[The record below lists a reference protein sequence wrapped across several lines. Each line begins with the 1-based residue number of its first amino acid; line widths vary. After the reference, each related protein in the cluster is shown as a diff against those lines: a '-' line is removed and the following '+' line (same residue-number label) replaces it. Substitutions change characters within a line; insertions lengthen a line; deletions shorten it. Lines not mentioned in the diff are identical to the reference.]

1 MTPRRPDENPV
12 PASSA
17 PAPSPGAVPSGRLRA
32 QDPAE
37 LLAMARLH
45 LQLVPRDSL
54 VLIGHQRRR
63 TTAVTLRT
71 DLEMV
76 LADGHGRRLEEVF
89 DMLRAEGATG
99 AFALVVLSDG
109 YTMPDPGCSSASE
122 EREELGAFVASRI
135 LMTALSMLPQE
146 FDVPEVWVLEAGRAR
161 PFLMERAPDGEA
173 GFDLASGPARDLGPI
188 SSTLVAADAVLAG
201 GRVPDGPDPA
211 RSALRGHRRALRAAE
226 VVRPALP
233 LRIAWGRACAAI
245 DVLGIG
251 TVSDEVQM
259 TACEHL
265 AEFVEAMAEPDS
277 AEALLGL
284 LAGPSTGSIE
294 EILLRVLRS
303 PRCSPGASIR
313 PGGRLFVALESVV
326 EMSAPGPGEAVLG
339 GRGEGW
345 ANTASVLSLVE
356 WWNHRYAQGGDLADT
371 VLARD
376 PGHPLARCAAQL
388 TTIPVPPRW
397 RPRRGRG
404 PARGTKGGR

>member
-1 MTPRRPDENPV
+1 
-12 PASSA
+12 
-17 PAPSPGAVPSGRLRA
+17 
-32 QDPAE
+32 
-37 LLAMARLH
+37 MARLH

-54 VLIGHQRRR
+54 VLIGHRRRR

-76 LADGHGRRLEEVF
+76 LEDGHGRRLEEVF

-109 YTMPDPGCSSASE
+109 YTAPDPDDSSSPE
-122 EREELGAFVASRI
+122 EREELGAFVAARL

-146 FDVPEVWVLEAGRAR
+146 FDVPEVWVLAAGRAR
-161 PFLMERAPDGEA
+161 PFRMEPAPEGEA
-173 GFDLASGPARDLGPI
+173 GFDLASGPAQDLAPI
-188 SSTLVAADAVLAG
+188 SSTLMAADAVLAG

-211 RSALRGHRRALRAAE
+211 RSARRGHRRAVRAAE
-226 VVRPALP
+226 VVRPAPPLP
-233 LRIAWGRACAAI
+233 IAWERACAAI
-245 DVLGIG
+245 DALGVG
-251 TVSDEVQM
+251 TVSDESQM

-265 AEFVEAMAEPDS
+265 AGFVEAMAGPDS
-277 AEALLGL
+277 AETLLGL
-284 LAGPSTGSIE
+284 LAGPPTGSLE
-294 EILLRVLRS
+294 DLLLRVLRH
-303 PRCSPGASIR
+303 PRCSPEVSIR

-326 EMSAPGPGEAVLG
+326 EMSAPDPADAALTGWW
-339 GRGEGW
+339 EGW

-356 WWNHRYAQGGDLADT
+356 WWNHRYAQGGDLADS

-397 RPRRGRG
+397 RPRHGS
-404 PARGTKGGR
+404 